1 MLSPE
6 SACIPGRRRNQVYL
20 NISLLKEEAGGLE
33 ENLAILILLY
43 ILSILIGNTYTM
55 YKTRE
60 IKREY
65 KQ

>member
-6 SACIPGRRRNQVYL
+6 SACIPGRRRNHFYL

-33 ENLAILILLY
+33 ENLAILILFY

-55 YKTRE
+55 YKTQE